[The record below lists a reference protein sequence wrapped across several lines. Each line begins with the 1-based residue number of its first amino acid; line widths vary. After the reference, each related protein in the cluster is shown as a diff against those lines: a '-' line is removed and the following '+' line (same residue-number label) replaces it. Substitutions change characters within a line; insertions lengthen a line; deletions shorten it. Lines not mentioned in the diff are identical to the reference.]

1 LALLSRPGTTER
13 PTDRQHS
20 DWLHEYETHIRRRQ
34 QMATIEDLRQK
45 VSETQTEPA
54 ESMTRELLAAGL
66 DPMRILEEGIMFGLN
81 DVGNRFAARK
91 AIVLDLVRA
100 GVTAKACIPLI
111 EEALPKGES
120 PRTNKKVVL
129 GTLLSQ
135 HNIGKNLVGTLL
147 SIGGFEV
154 VDMGEKNAPWD
165 FYETAEK
172 SGADM
177 IAVSVVFAP
186 ALEKFSELLSLLKEM
201 DVRDKYPVI
210 VGGGVTTQ
218 QWADQEG
225 ADGWGSQ
232 AKDGVD
238 LARKLLGVG

>member
-1 LALLSRPGTTER
+1 
-13 PTDRQHS
+13 
-20 DWLHEYETHIRRRQ
+20 
-34 QMATIEDLRQK
+34 MATLEELRQV

-54 ESMTRELLAAGL
+54 VKMVRELLADGA
-66 DPMRILEEGIMFGLN
+66 DPMAVLEQGVMFGLN
-81 DVGNRFAARK
+81 DVGNRFAAKK

-100 GVTAKACIPLI
+100 GVTAKACIPII

-120 PRTNKKVVL
+120 PRNNKKVVL

-147 SIGGFEV
+147 SIAGFEV
-154 VDMGEKNAPWD
+154 IDMGEKNTPWD
-165 FYETAEK
+165 FYETAEQ

-186 ALEKFSELLSLLKEM
+186 ALEKFAELLDLLKEM
-201 DVRDKYPVI
+201 KVRDKYPVI

-218 QWADQEG
+218 KWADEEG

-238 LARKLLGVG
+238 LARRILKVA

>member
-1 LALLSRPGTTER
+1 
-13 PTDRQHS
+13 
-20 DWLHEYETHIRRRQ
+20 
-34 QMATIEDLRQK
+34 MATIADLRQR
-45 VSETQTEPA
+45 VSETQPKPA
-54 ESMTRELLAAGL
+54 EAVTRELLAEGF
-66 DPMRILEEGIMFGLN
+66 DPMEILEEGVMSGLN
-81 DVGNRFAARK
+81 DVGNRFAAKK

-100 GVTAKACIPLI
+100 GVTAKICIPLI
-111 EEALPKGES
+111 EEALPRGET
-120 PRTNKKVVL
+120 PKNKKKVVL

-186 ALEKFSELLSLLKEM
+186 ALEKFSELLGLLEET
-201 DVRDKYPVI
+201 DVRTKYPVI

-218 QWADQEG
+218 KWATEQG
-225 ADGWGSQ
+225 ADGWGAQ

-238 LARKLLGVG
+238 LARSILGTGS

>member
-1 LALLSRPGTTER
+1 
-13 PTDRQHS
+13 
-20 DWLHEYETHIRRRQ
+20 
-34 QMATIEDLRQK
+34 MATTEDLRQK

-54 ESMTRELLAAGL
+54 AEMTRQLLAAGI
-66 DPMRILEEGIMFGLN
+66 DPMMILEEGVMQGLN
-81 DVGNRFAARK
+81 DVGNRFAAKK

-100 GVTAKACIPLI
+100 GVTAKTCIPLI
-111 EEALPKGES
+111 EAALPKGER
-120 PRTNKKVVL
+120 PRNNKKIVL

-154 VDMGEKNAPWD
+154 IDMGEKNTPWD

-172 SGADM
+172 HGADM

-186 ALEKFSELLSLLKEM
+186 ALDKFSELLDLLKEM
-201 DVRDKYPVI
+201 EVRESYPVI

-218 QWADQEG
+218 KWADEEG

-238 LARKLLGVG
+238 LARNLLGVA

>member
-1 LALLSRPGTTER
+1 
-13 PTDRQHS
+13 
-20 DWLHEYETHIRRRQ
+20 
-34 QMATIEDLRQK
+34 
-45 VSETQTEPA
+45 
-54 ESMTRELLAAGL
+54 MTRELLAAGF
-66 DPMRILEEGIMFGLN
+66 DPMDILEQGVMQGLS
-81 DVGNRFAARK
+81 DVGVRFADKK

-111 EEALPKGES
+111 EAALPTGQS
-120 PRTNKKVVL
+120 PRNSKKIVL

-154 VDMGEKNAPWD
+154 IDMGEKNTPWD

-186 ALEKFSELLSLLKEM
+186 ALEKFSELLDLLKELK
-201 DVRDKYPVI
+201 VRDKYPVI

-218 QWADQEG
+218 KWADEQG
-225 ADGWGSQ
+225 ADGWGAQ

-238 LARKLLGVG
+238 LAREILKVA

>member
-1 LALLSRPGTTER
+1 
-13 PTDRQHS
+13 
-20 DWLHEYETHIRRRQ
+20 
-34 QMATIEDLRQK
+34 MATIADLRRK
-45 VSETQTEPA
+45 VSETQPGPA
-54 ESMTRELLAAGL
+54 AEVTRELLAAGF
-66 DPMRILEEGIMFGLN
+66 DPMEILEEGVMNGLS
-81 DVGNRFAARK
+81 DVGTRFAAKK

-100 GVTAKACIPLI
+100 GVTAKTCIPLI
-111 EEALPKGES
+111 EEAMPRGETPKN
-120 PRTNKKVVL
+120 RKKIVL

-154 VDMGEKNAPWD
+154 VDMGEKNTPWD

-186 ALEKFSELLSLLKEM
+186 ALEKFSELLGLLQEM
-201 DVRDKYPVI
+201 DVREKYPVI

-218 QWADQEG
+218 KWADEQG
-225 ADGWGSQ
+225 ANGWGAQ

-238 LARKLLGVG
+238 LARSILGVS

>member
-1 LALLSRPGTTER
+1 
-13 PTDRQHS
+13 
-20 DWLHEYETHIRRRQ
+20 
-34 QMATIEDLRQK
+34 MATIADLRQK
-45 VSETQTEPA
+45 VSETQPEPA
-54 ESMTRELLAAGL
+54 AEMTRELLAAGF
-66 DPMRILEEGIMFGLN
+66 DPMRLLEEGVMSGLS
-81 DVGNRFAARK
+81 DVGDRFAAK
-91 AIVLDLVRA
+91 QAIVLDLVRA
-100 GVTAKACIPLI
+100 GVTAKTCIPII
-111 EEALPKGES
+111 EEALPKGET
-120 PRTNKKVVL
+120 PKNKKKVVL

-154 VDMGEKNAPWD
+154 VDMGEKNTPWD

-186 ALEKFSELLSLLKEM
+186 ALEKFSELLGLLEEL
-201 DVRDKYPVI
+201 DVRKKYPVI

-218 QWADQEG
+218 KWADEQG
-225 ADGWGSQ
+225 ADGWGAQ

-238 LARKLLGVG
+238 LARNILGIAS

>member
-1 LALLSRPGTTER
+1 
-13 PTDRQHS
+13 
-20 DWLHEYETHIRRRQ
+20 
-34 QMATIEDLRQK
+34 MATIADLRRV
-45 VSETQTEPA
+45 VSETKTDAAA
-54 ESMTRELLAAGL
+54 ELTRELLAAGL
-66 DPMRILEEGIMFGLN
+66 DPMDILEDGVMSGLN
-81 DVGNRFAARK
+81 DVGNRFAAKK

-111 EEALPKGES
+111 QEAFPQGEGGKHD
-120 PRTNKKVVL
+120 KKIVL
-129 GTLLSQ
+129 GTMLSQ

-154 VDMGEKNAPWD
+154 VDMGEKNSPWD

-186 ALEKFSELLSLLKEM
+186 AMEKFTELIDLLKEM
-201 DVRDKYPVI
+201 KVRDKYPVI
-210 VGGGVTTQ
+210 VGGAVTSE
-218 QWADQEG
+218 QWARDEG
-225 ADGWGSQ
+225 ADGWGAQ

-238 LARKLLGVG
+238 LARSLLGVA